1 MIKSLY
7 AHDVTT
13 VNLTVN
19 KNHVDVEL
27 LDDSPSIFPVAGLTV
42 FRSNLA
48 PSSPPTVT
56 FDGVDIPALLE
67 AARAALRALDD
78 AHEGNPA
85 SLPFGATEARARLI
99 SALTV
104 VEASE

>member
-13 VNLTVN
+13 VNVAVKGN
-19 KNHVDVEL
+19 YVDVEL
-27 LDDSPSIFPVAGLTV
+27 LGADASIFPIASLIV

-56 FDGVDIPALLE
+56 FDGVDIPALLD

-78 AHEGNPA
+78 AHEGDPA
-85 SLPFGATEARARLI
+85 PLPLGVTEARACLM